1 MISSIF
7 GKTKPINFII
17 LLGFL
22 FFFYWCVQYYLLHK
36 DLEAPQVLVGMLVCG
51 ILLFSVFVVD
61 FVVKRNKLT
70 GTNSYAMLFFTLLV
84 VVFPETLSD
93 TNTILCTFF
102 LLLATRRLLS
112 IKSLKNSKLKIFD
125 ATLWIMISSLFYD
138 WAVLYIILVLAA
150 IYIYDP
156 KNIRNWLVIFSG
168 IFCFF
173 LLLFGM
179 LILIGRV
186 DFFEAHYTFSIDLEA
201 IYPPKW
207 WSSIKLTLYVL
218 ANILLAFAAFL
229 RLGKSGVGKI
239 VTMRLIA
246 LSFAIGLAVNI
257 LVATDTTLAIMV
269 TFFPSV
275 IFVTNYIES
284 IKKQNLLE
292 VILILSIFLP
302 IVVFVSKLM
311 IS

>member
-22 FFFYWCVQYYLLHK
+22 FLFYWCVQLYLFQREL
-36 DLEAPQVLVGMLVCG
+36 LSEQLLVGTFISS

-61 FVVKRNKLT
+61 FIVKRNKLT
-70 GTNSYAMLFFTLLV
+70 GTNSYAMLFYTLLV
-84 VVFPETLSD
+84 VVFPETLIDS
-93 TNTILCTFF
+93 NTILCSFF

-138 WAVLYIILVLAA
+138 WAILYLVLVFAA
-150 IYIYDP
+150 VYIYNP
-156 KNIRNWLVIFSG
+156 KNIRNWLVVFSAV
-168 IFCFF
+168 ICYF
-173 LLLFGM
+173 LLLITI
-179 LILIGRV
+179 LILVGRV
-186 DFFEAHYTFSIDLEA
+186 DYFEAHYRFTVDIEA

-218 ANILLAFAAFL
+218 VNILLAFAAFL
-229 RLGKSGVGKI
+229 TLGKSGVGKI
-239 VTMRLIA
+239 VTMRLIV
-246 LSFAIGLAVNI
+246 LSFIIGLAVNI
-257 LVATDTTLAIMV
+257 LVSSDSNYAILL

-284 IKKQNLLE
+284 IKKENLLE
-292 VILILSIFLP
+292 VVLILSIFLP
-302 IVVFVSKLM
+302 LVVFISKLM
-311 IS
+311 IL

>member
-22 FFFYWCVQYYLLHK
+22 FLFYWCVQHYLLQK
-36 DLEAPQVLVGMLVCG
+36 DLDTPQVVAGILVSG

-70 GTNSYAMLFFTLLV
+70 GTNSFAMLFFALLV

-93 TNTILCTFF
+93 SNTILCTFF

-138 WAVLYIILVLAA
+138 WAVLYVILVFAA

-156 KNIRNWLVIFSG
+156 KNIRNWLVVFSAV
-168 IFCFF
+168 ICYF

-179 LILIGRV
+179 LVLIDRV
-186 DFFEAHYTFSIDLEA
+186 DFFEGHYKFSIDFEA
-201 IYPPKW
+201 LYPSKW
-207 WSSIKLTLYVL
+207 WSSIKLTLYVIT
-218 ANILLAFAAFL
+218 NVLLAFAAFL
-229 RLGKSGVGKI
+229 RLGKAGVGKI
-239 VTMRLIA
+239 VTMRLVA
-246 LSFAIGLAVNI
+246 LSFLIGLAVNV
-257 LVATDTTLAIMV
+257 LVSTDTTFAIMI
-269 TFFPSV
+269 TFFPCV
-275 IFVTNYIES
+275 IFITNYIES
-284 IKKQNLLE
+284 IKKENLLE
-292 VILILSIFLP
+292 VILMLSIFLP
-302 IVVFVSKLM
+302 FVVFVSKLM

>member
-22 FFFYWCVQYYLLHK
+22 FLFYWCVQYYLLQR
-36 DLEAPQVLVGMLVCG
+36 DLLSQQVLIG
-51 ILLFSVFVVD
+51 ILISSVLLFSVFLVD

-70 GTNSYAMLFFTLLV
+70 GANSYAMLFFTLLV
-84 VVFPETLSD
+84 VVFPETLID
-93 TNTILCTFF
+93 INTILCSFF

-138 WAVLYIILVLAA
+138 WAILYIILVFAA

-156 KNIRNWLVIFSG
+156 KNIRNWLIVFSAV
-168 IFCFF
+168 FCYF
-173 LLLFGM
+173 LLLASI

-186 DFFEAHYTFSIDLEA
+186 DFFDSHYSFTVDMDA

-207 WSSIKLTLYVL
+207 WSSIKMTLYVVV
-218 ANILLAFAAFL
+218 NIVMAFAAFL
-229 RLGKSGVGKI
+229 KLGKAGVGKI
-239 VTMRLIA
+239 VTIRLIA
-246 LSFAIGLAVNI
+246 LSFVIGSAVNV
-257 LVATDTTLAIMV
+257 LVSSDTTYAIMI
-269 TFFPSV
+269 TFFPCV
-275 IFVTNYIES
+275 IFITNYIES
-284 IKKQNLLE
+284 IKKENLLE
-292 VILILSIFLP
+292 VVLILSIFLP
-302 IVVFVSKLM
+302 LVVFISKLM
-311 IS
+311 IL